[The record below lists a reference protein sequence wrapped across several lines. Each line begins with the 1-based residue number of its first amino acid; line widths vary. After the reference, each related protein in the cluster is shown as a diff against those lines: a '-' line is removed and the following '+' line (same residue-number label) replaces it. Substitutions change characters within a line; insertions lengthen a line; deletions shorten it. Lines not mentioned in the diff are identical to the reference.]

1 MANFANRLFNFGLYL
16 LFFLLPLQTRYL
28 LFESRIHGQFWEYGS
43 FSLYI
48 TEILLLTLVIIK
60 LISIFPL
67 RFNASRVFFAQSAEK
82 SFGLKYNKA
91 FRCSQYIGLFF
102 LIYLTCSYLWSQNQE
117 VSLFYLVRFWEL
129 FLLIWLVMSSQPC
142 PSVGGLDYYKILL
155 MLVISVL
162 VQAGGAISQFMLQE
176 VAANKWLG
184 IAAQQPMDLGVAV
197 VATDFQRYLRAYGGL
212 PHPNILA
219 GWLLIG
225 IWSAVF
231 MYQKMQGRLFLKRR
245 LISSVALLLGYA
257 ILLSALILTFSRSA
271 WWGFIFGWLA
281 LILVLFY
288 KSINKAEK
296 PAVQYLLKWPTV
308 IKLLAISSLVLI
320 FLGVWLAEPLRSR
333 GQVFLGDATVMNRL
347 EIKSISQRWAGLK
360 VSWQLIKKHPLFGSG
375 VGTYTWEL
383 SKQFPQASVWQLQP
397 AHNAYFLLT
406 SELGIVG
413 LSLIVI
419 FIVFLIMGLARTAQ
433 LWGMAVM
440 ASFLPPLFLDHY
452 FWTLASGLWLVGVFL
467 AVVYFYPNLNKK
479 AD

>member
-1 MANFANRLFNFGLYL
+1 
-16 LFFLLPLQTRYL
+16 
-28 LFESRIHGQFWEYGS
+28 
-43 FSLYI
+43 
-48 TEILLLTLVIIK
+48 
-60 LISIFPL
+60 
-67 RFNASRVFFAQSAEK
+67 
-82 SFGLKYNKA
+82 
-91 FRCSQYIGLFF
+91 
-102 LIYLTCSYLWSQNQE
+102 
-117 VSLFYLVRFWEL
+117 
-129 FLLIWLVMSSQPC
+129 MSSRPC
-142 PSVGGLDYYKILL
+142 PSVALREGGLDYYKILL
-155 MLVISVL
+155 VIVISAL
-162 VQAGGAISQFMLQE
+162 VQAGLAISQFMLQE

-197 VATDFQRYLRAYGGL
+197 VATDLQRYLRAYGGL

-281 LILVLFY
+281 LILVFFY